1 MSKRL
6 SYMRALTNLQSAH
19 TSIHRS
25 ICAFKNEK
33 SDAAVVAE
41 MLKAYEQIKESL
53 EAMGYTEE

>member
-25 ICAFKNEK
+25 ICSFKNEK
-33 SDAAVVAE
+33 SDTAVLAE
-41 MLKAYEQIKESL
+41 MLKAYSQLKDAL
-53 EAMGYTEE
+53 EAMGYTE